1 MAVPGCTKSNF
12 DLAWETN
19 EDKLKLIPYSA
30 CLPGGGV
37 FLYSV
42 IVPTTPALRNITKS
56 QTFPRARFHALI
68 DEFSAGLLSA
78 AYLPKCQARNS
89 LSHLR
94 LKIFSPFVKS
104 DKGIISLQIYSAFT
118 VIKATRVEIIVTP
131 STVWQDFTFLL
142 YPYKYIPITRIDQDR
157 FIITVIIL
165 YRDYAGE
172 NWEPGQKS
180 GRWCKYA
187 AWLTIIAAS
196 SHLAMI
202 QGGKERTE
210 GRAERA
216 GISNGKIRCMTIRYI
231 IVRYF

>member
-19 EDKLKLIPYSA
+19 EDRLKLIPYSA

-56 QTFPRARFHALI
+56 QAFPIARFHALI
-68 DEFSAGLLSA
+68 DEFPAGLLSA
-78 AYLPKCQARNS
+78 AYLPKCQAPNS

-118 VIKATRVEIIVTP
+118 VIKATRVEIVTP
-131 STVWQDFTFLL
+131 STCLAGL
-142 YPYKYIPITRIDQDR
+142 YLSPLS
-157 FIITVIIL
+157 V
-165 YRDYAGE
+165 
-172 NWEPGQKS
+172 
-180 GRWCKYA
+180 
-187 AWLTIIAAS
+187 
-196 SHLAMI
+196 
-202 QGGKERTE
+202 
-210 GRAERA
+210 
-216 GISNGKIRCMTIRYI
+216 
-231 IVRYF
+231 

>member
-1 MAVPGCTKSNF
+1 MYFFTLLLSQP
-12 DLAWETN
+12 
-19 EDKLKLIPYSA
+19 
-30 CLPGGGV
+30 
-37 FLYSV
+37 
-42 IVPTTPALRNITKS
+42 LRHCEIS
-56 QTFPRARFHALI
+56 QNHRRFPRARFHALI

-118 VIKATRVEIIVTP
+118 VIKATRVEIVTP

-142 YPYKYIPITRIDQDR
+142 YPYRYIPITRIDQDR

-180 GRWCKYA
+180 GR
-187 AWLTIIAAS
+187 
-196 SHLAMI
+196 
-202 QGGKERTE
+202 
-210 GRAERA
+210 
-216 GISNGKIRCMTIRYI
+216 
-231 IVRYF
+231 